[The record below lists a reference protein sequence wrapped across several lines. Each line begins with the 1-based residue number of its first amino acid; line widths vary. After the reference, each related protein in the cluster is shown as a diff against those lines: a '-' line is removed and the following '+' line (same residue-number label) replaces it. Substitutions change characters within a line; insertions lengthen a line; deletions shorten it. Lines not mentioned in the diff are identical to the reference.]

1 MAMKQRSFNDATPVC
16 GRCAGVA
23 TTWGVVARE
32 ERGQLRRAAT
42 FAEACEGVV
51 RRALGFLPHLPKTYC
66 GPIGPISAVWAKL
79 LGRLGHLGLV

>member
-32 ERGQLRRAAT
+32 ERGQLRRGAT

-51 RRALGFLPHLPKTYC
+51 
-66 GPIGPISAVWAKL
+66 
-79 LGRLGHLGLV
+79 